1 MIPFASAGWGGFVMS
16 DGSLQKKVLLGILV
30 GAGVGF
36 ATALLLAPKHRTRLR
51 SALIEGARDAAE
63 RVTCLAQGPKSWQQA
78 KIEREAR
85 TLASRVE
92 RMRSAGL

>member
-1 MIPFASAGWGGFVMS
+1 MS
-16 DGSLQKKVLLGILV
+16 DGSMQRKILLGILV

-36 ATALLLAPKHRTRLR
+36 ATALLLAPQHRTRLR
-51 SALIEGARDAAE
+51 TALLEGARDAAE
-63 RVTCLAQGPKSWQQA
+63 RVTCLAQGPRARQER
-78 KIEREAR
+78 KIQREAR

>member
-1 MIPFASAGWGGFVMS
+1 MS
-16 DGSLQKKVLLGILV
+16 DGSIQKKVFLGILV

-36 ATALLLAPKHRTRLR
+36 ATALLLAPQHRTRLR
-51 SALIEGARDAAE
+51 AALLDGARDAAE
-63 RVTCLAQGPKSWQQA
+63 RVTCLARGPNAWQER
-78 KIEREAR
+78 KIQREAR

>member
-1 MIPFASAGWGGFVMS
+1 MS
-16 DGSLQKKVLLGILV
+16 DGSMQKKVLLGILV

-36 ATALLLAPKHRTRLR
+36 ATALLLAPQHRTRLR
-51 SALIEGARDAAE
+51 TALLEGARDAAE
-63 RVTCLAQGPKSWQQA
+63 RVTCLAQGPRTWQER
-78 KIEREAR
+78 KIQREAR